1 MSDLFPLCRGLGLGT
16 SSTDVQICA
25 SIPLDVAW
33 ESLGGAWDEQTK
45 PLGFTVTSPA
55 LKPTPDFKLI
65 LKSQF

>member
-1 MSDLFPLCRGLGLGT
+1 MFRSVPA
-16 SSTDVQICA
+16 V
-25 SIPLDVAW
+25 PLDVAW

-45 PLGFTVTSPA
+45 PLGFTVIGPV